1 MGRAKSYKP
10 PTIEELQQEALKYD
24 NRGDFSRGSRKHYR
38 YAWCNGLLEQI
49 CAHMP
54 DQRKKW
60 TIEELKEEALKYERR
75 IDFQD
80 GCSRAYQVARYHGV
94 LDEVCV
100 HMRPTQSAAE

>member
-24 NRGDFSRGSRKHYR
+24 NRGDFSRGSRNHYR

-60 TIEELKEEALKYERR
+60 TIEELQAEAIKYTRR
-75 IDFQD
+75 VDFQR
-80 GCSRAYQVARYHGV
+80 GNANAYQAARHRKI
-94 LDEVCV
+94 LDEVCA
-100 HMRPTQSAAE
+100 HMK